1 VGRRGVR
8 VAMLRLTVSIHV
20 IHHDQRTDVKRTMG
34 RKREEGRRT
43 CQRLGHLHC
52 FVDRDAFPPL
62 GYVLYVI
69 HPAFPC
75 RSRGVEEYVS
85 LEHGCFNAFKRH
97 SADVWI
103 RVGDERLDSAD
114 VQKYCWP
121 LCDPRHDALD
131 AACNRTYIIHPLAPT
146 LPTLLHRDFTTNTYL
161 AKHPDPTTAHR
172 DKTRQPRRRG
182 RRLGRRVCC

>member
-1 VGRRGVR
+1 
-8 VAMLRLTVSIHV
+8 MLSSTVSIHV

-34 RKREEGRRT
+34 RKREGKWRT
-43 CQRLGHLHC
+43 RQRLGHLHC

-62 GYVLYVI
+62 GYVLYVV

-75 RSRGVEEYVS
+75 RPRGVEENVP
-85 LEHGCFNAFKRH
+85 LEHMVLHAVENHVVRLRTH
-97 SADVWI
+97 V
-103 RVGDERLDSAD
+103 RNERLDSAD

-121 LCDPRHDALD
+121 LRDPRHDALD